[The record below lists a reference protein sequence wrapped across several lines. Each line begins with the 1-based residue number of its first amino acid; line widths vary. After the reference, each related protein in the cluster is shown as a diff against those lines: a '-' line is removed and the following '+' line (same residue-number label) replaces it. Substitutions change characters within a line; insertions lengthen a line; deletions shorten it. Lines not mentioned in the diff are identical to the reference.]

1 MTVTM
6 IKKKKS
12 VCVNERNSDVVQR
25 ELVDLFVS
33 VCGKVFQQCLGD
45 IWGWGCIYSW
55 SEMSPRSIDFAQSYH
70 STEHSSLALRRMG
83 MHAGLML
90 ASCLM
95 HFPCRYLS
103 QRSKSTSSFII
114 GISTVIFK
122 HRAKGID
129 AEGLENGLKARHKLF
144 DVH

>member
-1 MTVTM
+1 
-6 IKKKKS
+6 
-12 VCVNERNSDVVQR
+12 
-25 ELVDLFVS
+25 
-33 VCGKVFQQCLGD
+33 
-45 IWGWGCIYSW
+45 
-55 SEMSPRSIDFAQSYH
+55 
-70 STEHSSLALRRMG
+70 

-114 GISTVIFK
+114 GISAVIFK

-129 AEGLENGLKARHKLF
+129 AEGLENGSKARHNNAHAWLF